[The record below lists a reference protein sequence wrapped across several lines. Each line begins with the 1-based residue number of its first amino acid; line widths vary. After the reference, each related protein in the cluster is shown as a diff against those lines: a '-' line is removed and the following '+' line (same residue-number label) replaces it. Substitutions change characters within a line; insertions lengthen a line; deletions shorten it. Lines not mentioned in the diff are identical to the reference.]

1 MRRSVISEIISLFE
15 SEYIEEY
22 VTANLSLK
30 CFENT
35 ERLIKLN
42 SLKSTEEGVVT
53 EIRWYLMC

>member
-35 ERLIKLN
+35 EAHKLN
-42 SLKSTEEGVVT
+42 SLKSTEGVIT